1 MEPLLWF
8 LLGYLVGSFPTGYLL
23 ARKKGVDIRR
33 YGSGNIGFANVYRVL
48 GAKYAVLTAI
58 GDILKGFLPVI
69 LAPNELLAVFAASGA
84 LLGAIFSLYL
94 KFRGGKGFAALV
106 GIWLALVAV
115 SHHPG
120 IFVAGI
126 VLWIT
131 TLWLSR
137 FTSLANLVTVST
149 LPSIVAFTG
158 DPLLLFFSIFS
169 LILIF
174 YSHRENVGRLLRG
187 EERSFL
193 QRIDARSDR

>member
-8 LLGYLVGSFPTGYLL
+8 LLGYLIGSFPTGYLL
-23 ARKKGVDIRR
+23 AKKKGIDIRR

-48 GAKYAVLTAI
+48 GARYALLTAL
-58 GDILKGFLPVI
+58 GDILKGFIPVI
-69 LAPNELLAVFAASGA
+69 LAPNEFLAVFAASGA

-106 GIWLALVAV
+106 GTWLALVIV
-115 SHHPG
+115 SNHPEVF
-120 IFVAGI
+120 IAGI
-126 VLWIT
+126 VPWIT

-137 FTSLANLVTVST
+137 FTSLANLVTVAT

-158 DPLLLFFSIFS
+158 DPLLLSFAILS

-174 YSHRENVGRLLRG
+174 YSHRENVERLMKG

-193 QRIDARSDR
+193 QRVEVRESR